1 MERRPEALMSRQ
13 YPFAM
18 EFVDREL
25 VSIPRDVGQGVTVP
39 QHVRVDVPLYR
50 KSVAGLTALPE
61 NQRKQATNTAVEE
74 AKLVA
79 YEKFVLSLQI
89 IAEYEPYFR
98 LDGLREHAAREY
110 LLLLPP
116 SHWSHLRLQV
126 ALPGRGRSLHARFDE
141 FAFEILSHS
150 RLHGNEAYLV
160 SNQKYQLYLHVRE
173 GGDEIRISRSEFLD
187 RSPTSSPPIALQAHH
202 VLTGL
207 AERDRLA
214 AEPDAVEEPCS
225 IPATQEDKSLDDGAV
240 CPDCGGVI
248 HHFSSHEAFCLDCA
262 WDNLSRLSELGPPKR
277 EPAR

>member
-1 MERRPEALMSRQ
+1 MSRQ

-50 KSVAGLTALPE
+50 KSVAGLTELPE

-98 LDGLREHAAREY
+98 LDGLREHAEREY

-225 IPATQEDKSLDDGAV
+225 IPATQEDKSPDDGAV